1 MYGSTIIT
9 IKSNHFVY
17 TFIALF
23 AARCCWRRQVTE
35 RQAVAN
41 GGLNWS
47 AGRTFWSA
55 GRTLATHELIRL
67 AIQLSLIRPSG
78 RFSVLCI
85 YIDNLSLF

>member
-23 AARCCWRRQVTE
+23 AARCCWRRQVTK

-41 GGLNWS
+41 GGLN
-47 AGRTFWSA
+47 WSA

-85 YIDNLSLF
+85 YIDNLSLFW